1 MTSDELRAGT
11 ADLAEVLGDV
21 ARHLNA
27 EADLAALLPSITAS
41 SVDTIPGADYAGITL
56 VKHGREVESV
66 AATDELVVQAD
77 AAQEQLGEGPCLDA
91 IWIHDTFRID
101 DLQTE
106 QRWPKYRTRALELG
120 IRSSLSFQLFT
131 EGRNLGA
138 LNLYSRQPHS
148 FDDDDPQIGRLFA
161 AHAAIALRGAQRE
174 DELQGALRSR
184 DVIGM
189 AKGILMERYEIGED
203 RAFEMLIRAS
213 QTTHIKLREVADY
226 LVRSGS
232 EDAAG

>member
-21 ARHLNA
+21 ARQLNG
-27 EADLAALLPSITAS
+27 EADLAALLPAITAS

-56 VKHGREVESV
+56 VKQGHEVESV

-77 AAQEQLGEGPCLDA
+77 AAQEQVSEGPCLDA
-91 IWIHDTFRID
+91 IWVHDTFRID
-101 DLQTE
+101 DLEAE
-106 QRWPKYRTRALELG
+106 QRWPNYRTRALELG

-138 LNLYSRQPHS
+138 LNLYSRQPHA
-148 FDDDDPQIGRLFA
+148 FDDDDQQIGRLFA

-189 AKGILMERYEIGED
+189 AKGILMERQKIDEA
-203 RAFEMLIRAS
+203 RAFEVLVRAS
-213 QTTHIKLREVADY
+213 QTAHIKLREVAEY
-226 LVRSGS
+226 LVRPGS
-232 EDAAG
+232 EDPAR